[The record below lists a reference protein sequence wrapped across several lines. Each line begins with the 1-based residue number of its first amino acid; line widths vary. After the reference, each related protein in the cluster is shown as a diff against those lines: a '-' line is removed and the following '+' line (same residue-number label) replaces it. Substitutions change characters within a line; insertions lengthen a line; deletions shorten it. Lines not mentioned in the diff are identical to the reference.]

1 MTDQANST
9 EGTVL
14 VPADSLAA
22 GVIRA
27 EAAAHSLR
35 NLSSLKEAAAA
46 LIEAAN
52 SIGCYQLVASNAAAE
67 PLATAAALLSE
78 GTISFSDKVSNTAQK
93 VLIIDASTVT
103 GAATRACAADL
114 RAYGAAW
121 VGSVIYDRV
130 RPDLDNL
137 DNEPLLDFV
146 TTLLPH

>member
-130 RPDLDNL
+130 RPDLDDL

>member
-1 MTDQANST
+1 MMDQSISPR
-9 EGTVL
+9 GTPL

-35 NLSSLKEAAAA
+35 DIDALKQAAAA

-52 SIGCYQLVASNAAAE
+52 SIGCCQLVASNAAAE

-78 GTISFSDKVSNTAQK
+78 GTISFSDKARNMAQK

-103 GAATRACAADL
+103 GSVTRACAADL
-114 RAYGAAW
+114 RASGAAW

-130 RPDLDNL
+130 RPDLDDL

-146 TTLLPH
+146 TALVRR